1 MMVLSTVFFFA
12 ALSPAEADFYA
23 GQLGRPMPAVVP
35 LEEPVFSSIQ
45 FGPGDAPFV
54 IFMNRDGGTYTCG
67 DNDSRSNSST
77 IACGASPANVGD
89 WPGNDAE
96 WSQFMACSV
105 DLFSR
110 FNVTITDVEPASGD
124 YVEAV
129 VGGSPQQ
136 VGMGGGVGGVAP
148 YQCGVIP
155 RAIVYAFADVYYG
168 GGNWWRDVCETAG
181 QEVVHA
187 FGLDHEFLCA
197 DPMTYLSGCG
207 EKTFQDV
214 NAQCGEFEPRACDCT
229 GATQNSVQEMLDLFG
244 PSGPPVDDP
253 VPPTVSFVSPAN
265 GATIEANSDIQ
276 IVAQASDDLGIRSV
290 VLEWDFNGNRMACP
304 GSGDNFT
311 CTQAGTTYTW
321 TITVG
326 EGARTYRVRATD
338 VGLNDT
344 ATSDRTITLAV
355 GGGGDDGGDD
365 GNVTPP
371 PTGDD
376 DVPPN
381 VVLGSP
387 SNGAVLPSN
396 QTINVVATISDDTS
410 VASASL
416 FWDFNGESYPCPH
429 QSEYVTCTKS
439 GTQFTWSLAVG
450 AGSRTFHVAA
460 ADAAGNTALTT
471 ARTIE
476 LVDGATLPTDDAR
489 EDDDSIDTAGAVR
502 CGDSHS
508 LHATD
513 VDWFSLDVDANM
525 DVTIHAGVLELLATT
540 SGVDQLAHG
549 TGTITFAS
557 PSTGTA
563 FIAVLPASANAGAY
577 TLTIACTPSTGGTG
591 DTPPGDPN
599 APPEGPTG
607 PGLPGAPGDP
617 NAPLDTPQVAGG
629 CTQSSTTAS
638 APAFLL
644 LGVLLLRRRRAA

>member
-1 MMVLSTVFFFA
+1 MLLVSLVSSLSLFA
-12 ALSPAEADFYA
+12 SLSPEEADFFA
-23 GQLGRPMPAVVP
+23 GQLGRPMPSVVP

-67 DNDSRSNSST
+67 DNDSRSNRST
-77 IACGASPANVGD
+77 IACGASPATVGD
-89 WPGNDAE
+89 WPGSDAE

-110 FNVTITDVEPASGD
+110 FNVTVTDVEPAGGD

-129 VGGSPQQ
+129 IGGSPQQ

-155 RAIVYAFADVYYG
+155 RAVVYAFADVYFG
-168 GGNWWRDVCETAG
+168 GGNWWRDVCETAA

-187 FGLDHEFLCA
+187 FGLDHEFLCE

-214 NAQCGEFEPRACDCT
+214 NAQCGEFSPRACDCT

-244 PSGPPVDDP
+244 PAGPPVDDP
-253 VPPTVSFVSPAN
+253 VPPSVSLVSPAN
-265 GATIEANSDIQ
+265 GATLEANSEIQ
-276 IVAQASDDLGIRSV
+276 VVAQASDDLGIRSV

-321 TITVG
+321 TINVG
-326 EGARTYRVRATD
+326 EGSRTFRVRATD
-338 VGLNDT
+338 VGLNDVAT
-344 ATSDRTITLAV
+344 ADRTITLAT
-355 GGGGDDGGDD
+355 GGGD
-365 GNVTPP
+365 VTPP
-371 PTGDD
+371 PPPPPPPGGDD
-376 DVPPN
+376 DVPPS
-381 VVLGSP
+381 VVVGSP

-396 QTINVVATISDDTS
+396 QTIDVVATISDDIA
-410 VASASL
+410 VASATL
-416 FWDFNGESYPCPH
+416 FWAFNGETYPCPH
-429 QSEYVTCTKS
+429 QSQYVQCTKS

-460 ADAAGNTALTT
+460 TDSGGNTALTT

-476 LVDGATLPTDDAR
+476 LVDGATPPQDDTR

-502 CGDSHS
+502 CGDAHA

-513 VDWFSLDVDANM
+513 ADWFALDVAAGN
-525 DVTIHAGVLELLATT
+525 DVTVQAGSLELLAT
-540 SGVDQLAHG
+540 SNGVDELARG
-549 TGTITFAS
+549 NGSVTFAS
-557 PSTGTA
+557 PSSGRA
-563 FIAVLPASANAGAY
+563 YIAALPASANAGAY
-577 TLTIACTPSTGGTG
+577 TLTIACTPSTAPP
-591 DTPPGDPN
+591 PPGD
-599 APPEGPTG
+599 GPT
-607 PGLPGAPGDP
+607 PTEPTAPTEPGAPLK
-617 NAPLDTPQVAGG
+617 APPRVTTTGG
-629 CTQSSTTAS
+629 CAQTSPGGVAVL
-638 APAFLL
+638 ALL
-644 LGVLLLRRRRAA
+644 SCVLIRRGRRARTSSR

>member
-1 MMVLSTVFFFA
+1 MMLVSTLSLVSLVA

-23 GQLGRPMPAVVP
+23 GQLGRPMSAVVP

-67 DNDSRSNSST
+67 DNDARTNRST

-89 WPGNDAE
+89 WPGSDAE

-129 VGGSPQQ
+129 IGGSPQQ

-155 RAIVYAFADVYYG
+155 RAVVYAFADVYFG
-168 GGNWWRDVCETAG
+168 GGNWWRDVCETAA

-253 VPPTVSFVSPAN
+253 VPPSVSLVSPAN
-265 GATIEANSDIQ
+265 GAVLEANSDIQ
-276 IVAQASDDLGIRSV
+276 IVAHASDDVGMRSV

-326 EGARTYRVRATD
+326 AGSRTYRVRATD

-344 ATSDRTITLAV
+344 ATSDRTITLSDAPLPPPP
-355 GGGGDDGGDD
+355 GGDDEGGDD
-365 GNVTPP
+365 E
-371 PTGDD
+371 
-376 DVPPN
+376 VPPN

-396 QTINVVATISDDTS
+396 QTIDVVATISDDISVTS
-410 VASASL
+410 ATL
-416 FWDFNGESYPCPH
+416 FWAFNGETYPCPL

-450 AGSRTFHVAA
+450 EGSRTFHVAA
-460 ADAAGNTALTT
+460 SDAAGNTALTT

-476 LVDGATLPTDDAR
+476 LVDGASLPQDDTR
-489 EDDDSIDTAGAVR
+489 EDDDSIDSAGAVR
-502 CGDSHS
+502 CGDAHA
-508 LHATD
+508 LQATD
-513 VDWFSLDVDANM
+513 ADWFALDVDANM
-525 DVTIHAGVLELLATT
+525 DVTVHAGALELLAT
-540 SGVDQLAHG
+540 SNGVDQLAHG
-549 TGTITFAS
+549 NGTITFVS
-557 PSTGTA
+557 PPTGTA
-563 FIAVLPASANAGAY
+563 FIATLPASPNEGAY
-577 TLTIACTPSTGGTG
+577 MLTIACAPTATTPPSDPSSPPPEDTTG
-591 DTPPGDPN
+591 DPS
-599 APPEGPTG
+599 A
-607 PGLPGAPGDP
+607 PGAPGT
-617 NAPLDTPQVAGG
+617 PLDTPRVTTSGG
-629 CTQSSTTAS
+629 CAQTSPSVTATALALLS
-638 APAFLL
+638 A
-644 LGVLLLRRRRAA
+644 LLLRVRRRR